1 MIAFVVV
8 ELLSAGA
15 LSPVVMLQAQ
25 APVQAAAL
33 AAAQAEAPKT
43 RRVCRDIEGAYTR
56 TPRRVCTEVAVK
68 PPVAAQAPAPP
79 PPPVATTFG
88 VGMAVV
94 DGQGGAVGTITAVGA
109 DTLTVKTAKHQAIL
123 PKSSLI
129 ISEGNALFGMTQAD
143 LDASVERTLAAKADA
158 GLKVGATV
166 KGKDGAS
173 VGTIDALD
181 AGNVTIR
188 LSSGPRISIPRSGI
202 AVDAEGGGAIGL
214 TAAELEAQIKSAQ
227 PAR

>member
-8 ELLSAGA
+8 ELLAGA
-15 LSPVVMLQAQ
+15 TLSPIVMVQAQ
-25 APVQAAAL
+25 AAVEAV
-33 AAAQAEAPKT
+33 APKT
-43 RRVCRDIEGAYTR
+43 RRVCRDIQGAYTR
-56 TPRRVCTEVAVK
+56 TPRRVCTTEVVK
-68 PPVAAQAPAPP
+68 QPVTVEAPAPP

-94 DGQGGAVGTITAVGA
+94 DSQGGAVGTITAVSA
-109 DTLTVKTAKHQAIL
+109 DTLTVKTARHQAEL
-123 PKSSLI
+123 PKSSLT
-129 ISEGNALFGMTQAD
+129 ISEGKALFGMTQAE
-143 LDASVERTLAAKADA
+143 LEASIERTLAAKAEA
-158 GLKVGATV
+158 ALKVGATV

-188 LSSGPRISIPRSGI
+188 LASGPRISIPRSGI
-202 AVDAEGGGAIGL
+202 AVDAEGNGAIGL
-214 TAAELEAQIKSAQ
+214 TAAELEAQIRAAQ